1 MNQSLVFKSFIVV
14 AILLGAKSCTCPSS
28 EKEEKEFLK
37 TLQIHLDAVSNKEY
51 NTLEKT
57 LSPSGKME
65 LILPQ
70 SKITYT
76 SKEFLDMHKEW
87 FQDTTWTFETKIL
100 NSKVDGN
107 LGIATVEI
115 LYKEPDRNGKPY
127 FNRMAVGYVLEK
139 EDGKWY
145 VIKDQACSLE
155 KSTD

>member
-1 MNQSLVFKSFIVV
+1 
-14 AILLGAKSCTCPSS
+14 
-28 EKEEKEFLK
+28 
-37 TLQIHLDAVSNKEY
+37 
-51 NTLEKT
+51 
-57 LSPSGKME
+57 ME